1 MNKDEKLVIPIRM
14 QLSEPEYM
22 CPKCGVK
29 FYVYNE
35 NPEVCSYCKIAF
47 AWDDNKVR

>member
-22 CPKCGVK
+22 CPECGVK
-29 FYVYNE
+29 FYTYQE
-35 NPEVCSYCKIAF
+35 NPVACSYCKKVF
-47 AWDDNKVR
+47 FWDIKK